1 MKKPELVILANEMKS
16 DHESWIRA
24 CEKRSGE
31 VSYRIVDLTS
41 GRWFEEI
48 TAQPADYLLVKP
60 GGLSSRFKK
69 LYDERLT
76 ILAGNMNY
84 PCYPSLGEVLI
95 HENKI
100 FQSYWLKAEGLP
112 HPGTYVFY
120 NEHEAA
126 DFARTAKLPVVAK
139 LNIGSSGK
147 GVMILK
153 TREELVRY
161 VKDIFSAGRRSRGG
175 PNLERGQWLLRAARV
190 FSSRDLLRERLY
202 KYRSIQEDVQAGFI
216 LFQDY
221 VPHDYEWRAVRIGD
235 SFFAHKKLKV
245 KDKASGSLIKEYPA
259 PPTGLLDFLKE
270 VTDRFG
276 FRSMSIDLFED
287 GKGSYLINEMQCIF
301 GQSDPYQT
309 AIDGKPGRF
318 VNKSGTW
325 VFEEGDFASNQCFDL
340 RLEHVISLLAA
351 K

>member
-1 MKKPELVILANEMKS
+1 
-16 DHESWIRA
+16 
-24 CEKRSGE
+24 
-31 VSYRIVDLTS
+31 
-41 GRWFEEI
+41 
-48 TAQPADYLLVKP
+48 
-60 GGLSSRFKK
+60 
-69 LYDERLT
+69 RLT

-190 FSSRDLLRERLY
+190 FSS
-202 KYRSIQEDVQAGFI
+202 
-216 LFQDY
+216 
-221 VPHDYEWRAVRIGD
+221 
-235 SFFAHKKLKV
+235 
-245 KDKASGSLIKEYPA
+245 
-259 PPTGLLDFLKE
+259 
-270 VTDRFG
+270 
-276 FRSMSIDLFED
+276 
-287 GKGSYLINEMQCIF
+287 
-301 GQSDPYQT
+301 
-309 AIDGKPGRF
+309 
-318 VNKSGTW
+318 
-325 VFEEGDFASNQCFDL
+325 
-340 RLEHVISLLAA
+340 
-351 K
+351 